1 MEEIGIEISHHRSK
15 SLFEFF
21 DTDID
26 IIITACNGAKAVCP
40 GLSGT
45 RRTIHQ
51 GFTNTSTVTGS
62 DEVKLAIFRT
72 FRGEITQ
79 LIYDIGNP
87 GGALTWLFHIS
98 NFIEIAPQFYSD
110 SFEDRDSQ

>member
-1 MEEIGIEISHHRSK
+1 M
-15 SLFEFF
+15 
-21 DTDID
+21 
-26 IIITACNGAKAVCP
+26 
-40 GLSGT
+40 
-45 RRTIHQ
+45 
-51 GFTNTSTVTGS
+51 
-62 DEVKLAIFRT
+62 KLAIFRT

-87 GGALTWLFHIS
+87 GGALTRLFHIS

>member
-40 GLSGT
+40 V
-45 RRTIHQ
+45 
-51 GFTNTSTVTGS
+51 FP
-62 DEVKLAIFRT
+62 E
-72 FRGEITQ
+72 RGEPSIRDL
-79 LIYDIGNP
+79 LI
-87 GGALTWLFHIS
+87 H
-98 NFIEIAPQFYSD
+98 
-110 SFEDRDSQ
+110 